1 MYFGLQTGWVSM
13 MTMPASLL
21 GFGIFRTL
29 SRHLSFPFSPVENV
43 LVQSVAG
50 GMAIMPLGCGF
61 VGVVSLAFG
70 YSETG
75 GNWKGIKGIF
85 IDRLVP

>member
-1 MYFGLQTGWVSM
+1 M

-21 GFGIFRTL
+21 GFGIFKTL

-61 VGVVSLAFG
+61 VGVVSN
-70 YSETG
+70 TG
-75 GNWKGIKGIF
+75 PTRKWVIKLSDLN
-85 IDRLVP
+85 IDTGHGVYVRT